1 MKHNLFRNFTAL
13 LLSGTM
19 LAGVGCKN
27 YDDDIDNINKR
38 LDEMEVTI
46 SSLPEQIEAI
56 KSSIPD
62 LSSLTSRVE
71 ELEGKLEGVTDLK
84 GQLDAL
90 KGLEST
96 LKTYVDNATSAAELR
111 KTLDTY
117 YAAATALSD
126 LELKLTDIT
135 KDNGTIDQAV
145 AAAVSEIQND
155 LTDLKTDIQGWMGDE
170 MESYLKDYA
179 TKTYVNTEDD
189 KAVQEAVN
197 KVLEEIKSAQGE
209 YYDALV
215 AAMEKA
221 IVGENGTIK
230 IGKEQLD
237 SALQTLIDKIT
248 PLENRVAELEGRIQS
263 LVYVPST
270 LEEAQNNTIM
280 FKGASWITFDEST
293 KFYLDQAD
301 KQTAKITFR
310 VSPASLAE
318 KITKENVSI
327 VTEKIAKTRADEPL
341 FVVTDVTAEKETENE
356 AYTGEFTVT
365 AECNYNYGE
374 VDGETLAIAL
384 NVNIAP
390 AEGSDSKF
398 GIDYT
403 TSYIGTDYEEGGE
416 INSKFVV
423 AKELE
428 NGTFVE
434 PDESMY
440 ETELKYN
447 SDETVTFLDGFSIY
461 YKDGDE
467 YTALSNW
474 ENAEDLIEI
483 VAPEEK
489 ATTTG
494 TEALYELGTT
504 TAKFKDA
511 KNGSNVNDINK
522 TITSKPFTFNLVYK
536 EKTIEVGSVQHEI
549 TIVGANTDVQAKAA
563 VAMTWNYAAAM
574 SNKVYSKEAIN
585 LNNVLAP
592 KTYVAM
598 KSYTEDAE
606 LAAGKY
612 TVALTKNGQAVGG
625 ITAKIELTTTP
636 SVADDAQQI
645 KVTLTG
651 DLKETATYELKAVYM
666 HEDLTTA
673 TIYATINV
681 TGMPTLPSYDLSNGT
696 TSIKEYKGQN
706 KFEMLEGFAA
716 AYAKKVWN
724 DELKAAFGTEETL
737 AGIFTGITPTAA
749 GSEEATLSVE
759 SGNIYV
765 TFEDAT
771 EFGENYQPTLTFTHG
786 TIADLKV
793 LFTSN
798 VQLTKPANVDLKANE
813 AIIWNGQA
821 TAQTE
826 ISGTSFDVI
835 DKALDGAFFYDND
848 QSIEGLKV
856 VYSIATNLDEFDGT
870 APAIVDNKLAWND
883 WTGLTLDVKA
893 ALELNGRQIDE
904 ATFTV
909 KIEDPIVDEQITTLE
924 NVDATIYSEEAN
936 KSFDVATMLKLS
948 ARNGENVF
956 TNNDLATAIEGEP
969 SYELE
974 EENPN
979 IELSGSVVS
988 LITDTSLEL
997 NPFDVEVKVGYSYKF
1012 GKREPITVTVHIV
1025 PGAKPA
1031 ATPGN

>member
-90 KGLEST
+90 KGLENT
-96 LKTYVDNATSAAELR
+96 LKTYVDDEIGKATTADALK
-111 KTLDTY
+111 KTLDNY
-117 YAAATALSD
+117 YATATALSD

-155 LTDLKTDIQGWMGDE
+155 LTDLETSIKSWMGTQ
-170 MESYLKDYA
+170 MENYLTKEATEKYA
-179 TKTYVNTEDD
+179 DNAASG
-189 KAVQEAVN
+189 AVQEVFDQ
-197 KVLEEIKSAQGE
+197 IKSAQGE

-237 SALQTLIDKIT
+237 NSLQTLIDKIT

-280 FKGASWITFDEST
+280 FKGASWIKFDEST

-390 AEGSDSKF
+390 KESSI

-403 TSYIGTDYEEGGE
+403 TSYIGTDYEEGSE
-416 INSKFVV
+416 INDKLVV
-423 AKELE
+423 AKEQE

-434 PDESMY
+434 PDKGKY

-511 KNGSNVNDINK
+511 KNESNVNDINS
-522 TITSKPFTFNLVYK
+522 TITSEPFTFNLVYK

-563 VAMTWNYAAAM
+563 VAMTWNYAAAT
-574 SNKVYSKEAIN
+574 SDQVYSKEAIN
-585 LNNVLAP
+585 LDNVLAP

-598 KSYTEDAE
+598 KSYTEAAE

-737 AGIFTGITPTAA
+737 AGIFTITPTAA

-765 TFEDAT
+765 TFEDAA

-786 TIADLKV
+786 TITDLKV

-798 VQLTKPANVDLKANE
+798 VQLIKPANVELKANE
-813 AIIWNGQA
+813 AIISNGQA

-969 SYELE
+969 SYELVK
-974 EENPN
+974 ENPN

-1012 GKREPITVTVHIV
+1012 GEREPITVTVHIV

>member
-19 LAGVGCKN
+19 LAGVGCKD

-38 LDEMEVTI
+38 LDEMQVTV

-56 KSSIPD
+56 KGSIPD
-62 LSSLTSRVE
+62 LTSLTSRVAD
-71 ELEGKLEGVTDLK
+71 LEGKLEGVTDLK

-90 KGLEST
+90 KGLENT
-96 LKTYVDNATSAAELR
+96 LKTYVDDEIGKATTADALK

-135 KDNGTIDQAV
+135 KEGGKIDQAV
-145 AAAVSEIQND
+145 AAAVSEIQGD
-155 LTDLKTDIQGWMGDE
+155 LTDLETKLPGWMGDE
-170 MESYLKDYA
+170 MKKYLEAKGYA
-179 TKTYVNTEDD
+179 TQTYAKDAASG
-189 KAVQEAVN
+189 AVQEVFDQ
-197 KVLEEIKSAQGE
+197 IKLAQGD

-215 AAMEKA
+215 AAMKDA

-237 SALQTLIDKIT
+237 NSLQTLIDKIT

-280 FKGASWITFDEST
+280 FKGTSWIKFDEST
-293 KFYLDQAD
+293 KFYLDQTD

-327 VTEKIAKTRADEPL
+327 VTEKIAKTRAEEPL
-341 FVVTDVTAEKETENE
+341 FVVTDVTAEKETESQ

-390 AEGSDSKF
+390 EGSDSDF

-416 INSKFVV
+416 INNNLVI
-423 AKELE
+423 AKEQE

-434 PDESMY
+434 PDEGKY

-511 KNGSNVNDINK
+511 ANGSNVGEINSK
-522 TITSKPFTFNLVYK
+522 ITSKPFTFNLVYNK
-536 EKTIEVGSVQHEI
+536 KTIKVGSVQHEI
-549 TIVGANTDVQAKAA
+549 TIVGDNTDVQADAI
-563 VAMTWNYAAAM
+563 AMTWSYAAATTDQL
-574 SNKVYSKEAIN
+574 YSKEAID
-585 LNNVLAP
+585 LAEVLDP

-598 KSYTEDAE
+598 KGYTQAAE

-612 TVALTKNGQAVGG
+612 TVALTKNGQAVAG
-625 ITAKIELTTTP
+625 ITATIALTTTP
-636 SVADDAQQI
+636 SVKGDAQQI

-673 TIYATINV
+673 TINATIDV

-749 GSEEATLSVE
+749 GSDEATLSVE
-759 SGNIYV
+759 DGNIFV
-765 TFEDAT
+765 TFENAAK
-771 EFGENYQPTLTFTHG
+771 FGESYQPTLTFTHG
-786 TIADLKV
+786 TIAELKV
-793 LFTSN
+793 LFTSK
-798 VQLTKPANVDLKANE
+798 VQLAKPANVELKAND
-813 AIIWNGQA
+813 AIISNGQA
-821 TAQTE
+821 TAQTQ

-835 DKALDGAFFYDND
+835 DKALDGAFFYD

-856 VYSIATNLDEFDGT
+856 VYSIATDLDDFEGGE

-909 KIEDPIVDEQITTLE
+909 AIKDPIVDAQISTLE
-924 NVDATIYSEEAN
+924 NVNASIYTDETN
-936 KSFDVATMLKLS
+936 KTFDVASMLKLS
-948 ARNGENVF
+948 AQNGENVF
-956 TNNDLATAIEGEP
+956 ANNDLATAIEGKP
-969 SYELE
+969 SYKLVK
-974 EENPN
+974 ENPN
-979 IELSGSVVS
+979 IKLTDGVVS
-988 LITDTSLEL
+988 LITDSSLTL
-997 NPFDVEVKVGYSYKF
+997 TAFDVEVEVNYSYKF
-1012 GKREPITVTVHIV
+1012 GKRGPITVTVHIV

-1031 ATPGN
+1031 ETPGN

>member
-19 LAGVGCKN
+19 LAGVGCKD

-38 LDEMEVTI
+38 LDEMQVTV

-56 KSSIPD
+56 KGSIPD
-62 LSSLTSRVE
+62 LTSLTSRVAD
-71 ELEGKLEGVTDLK
+71 LEGKLEGVTDLK

-90 KGLEST
+90 KGLENT
-96 LKTYVDNATSAAELR
+96 LKTYVDDEIGKATTADALK
-111 KTLDTY
+111 KTLDNY
-117 YAAATALSD
+117 YATATALSD

-155 LTDLKTDIQGWMGDE
+155 LTDLETSIKSWMGTQ
-170 MESYLKDYA
+170 MENYLTKEATEKYA
-179 TKTYVNTEDD
+179 DNAASG
-189 KAVQEAVN
+189 AVQEVFDQ
-197 KVLEEIKSAQGE
+197 IKSAQGE
-209 YYDALV
+209 YYDALT
-215 AAMEKA
+215 AAVKNA

-237 SALQTLIDKIT
+237 SALQTLIDEIT
-248 PLENRVAELEGRIQS
+248 PLISRVAELEGRIQS

-280 FKGASWITFDEST
+280 FKGTSWITFDEST
-293 KFYLDQAD
+293 KFYLDQTN

-310 VSPASLAE
+310 VSPASLAG
-318 KITKENVSI
+318 KITKKNVSI
-327 VTEKIAKTRADEPL
+327 VTEKIAKTRAEEPL
-341 FVVTDVTAEKETENE
+341 FVVTDVTAEKDGETC
-356 AYTGEFTVT
+356 TGEFTVT

-416 INSKFVV
+416 INDKLVI

-428 NGTFVE
+428 NGAFVE
-434 PDESMY
+434 PDGGMY
-440 ETELKYN
+440 KTELKYN

-474 ENAEDLIEI
+474 EKAEDLLEI
-483 VAPEEK
+483 AAPEEK
-489 ATTTG
+489 ATTSG

-504 TAKFKDA
+504 TVKFKDA
-511 KNGSNVNDINK
+511 ANGNNVGEINSK
-522 TITSKPFTFNLVYK
+522 ITSKPFTFNLVYNK
-536 EKTIEVGSVQHEI
+536 KTIKVGSVQHEI
-549 TIVGANTDVQAKAA
+549 TIVGDNTDVQADAI
-563 VAMTWNYAAAM
+563 AMTWSYAAATTDQL
-574 SNKVYSKEAIN
+574 YSKEAID
-585 LNNVLAP
+585 LTEVLDP

-598 KSYTEDAE
+598 KGYTQAAE

-612 TVALTKNGQAVGG
+612 TVALTKNGQAVAG
-625 ITAKIELTTTP
+625 ITATIALTTTP
-636 SVADDAQQI
+636 SVAGDAQQI

-673 TIYATINV
+673 TINATIDV

-749 GSEEATLSVE
+749 GSDEATLSVE
-759 SGNIYV
+759 DGNIFV
-765 TFEDAT
+765 TFENAAK
-771 EFGENYQPTLTFTHG
+771 FGESYQPTLTFTHG
-786 TIADLKV
+786 TIAELKV
-793 LFTSN
+793 LFTSK
-798 VQLTKPANVDLKANE
+798 VQLAKPANVELEAND
-813 AIIWNGQA
+813 AIISNGQA
-821 TAQTE
+821 TAQTQ

-835 DKALDGAFFYDND
+835 DKALDGAFFYD

-856 VYSIATNLDEFDGT
+856 VYSIATDLDDFEGGE

-893 ALELNGRQIDE
+893 TLELNGRQIDE

-909 KIEDPIVDEQITTLE
+909 AIKDPIVDAQISTLE
-924 NVDATIYSEEAN
+924 NVNASIYTDETN
-936 KSFDVATMLKLS
+936 KTFDVASMLKLS
-948 ARNGENVF
+948 AQNGENVF
-956 TNNDLATAIEGEP
+956 ANNDLATAIEGKP
-969 SYELE
+969 SYKLV

-979 IELSGSVVS
+979 IKLTNGVVS
-988 LITDTSLEL
+988 LITDSSLTL
-997 NPFDVEVKVGYSYKF
+997 TAFDVEVEVNYSYKF
-1012 GKREPITVTVHIV
+1012 GKRGPITVTVHIV

-1031 ATPGN
+1031 ETPGN

>member
-56 KSSIPD
+56 KGSIPD

-170 MESYLKDYA
+170 MENYLTKEATEKYA
-179 TKTYVNTEDD
+179 DD
-189 KAVQEAVN
+189 AASDAVQEVFDQ
-197 KVLEEIKSAQGE
+197 IKSAQGD

-215 AAMEKA
+215 AAMKDA

-237 SALQTLIDKIT
+237 SALQTLIDEIT
-248 PLENRVAELEGRIQS
+248 PLISRVAELEGRIQS

-280 FKGASWITFDEST
+280 FKGASWIKFDEST
-293 KFYLDQAD
+293 KFYLDQTD

-423 AKELE
+423 AKEQE

-511 KNGSNVNDINK
+511 KNGSNVNDINS
-522 TITSKPFTFNLVYK
+522 TITSEPFTFNLVYK

-549 TIVGANTDVQAKAA
+549 TIVGDNTDVQAGA
-563 VAMTWNYAAAM
+563 VAMTWNYAAATTDQ
-574 SNKVYSKEAIN
+574 VYSKEAID
-585 LNNVLAP
+585 LAEVLSP

-598 KSYTEDAE
+598 KSYMEDAE

-636 SVADDAQQI
+636 SVAGDAQQI

-673 TIYATINV
+673 TIYATIHV

-765 TFEDAT
+765 TFEDAA

-798 VQLTKPANVDLKANE
+798 VQLTKPANVELKANE
-813 AIIWNGQA
+813 AIISNGQA

-893 ALELNGRQIDE
+893 ALELNGRLIDE

-909 KIEDPIVDEQITTLE
+909 EIEDPIVDEQISTLE

-979 IELSGSVVS
+979 IELTGSVVS

-997 NPFDVEVKVGYSYKF
+997 NPFDVKVKVGYSYKF
-1012 GKREPITVTVHIV
+1012 GKREPIIVTVSIV

-1031 ATPGN
+1031 TTPGI

>member
-19 LAGVGCKN
+19 LAGVGCKD

-38 LDEMEVTI
+38 LDEMQVTV

-56 KSSIPD
+56 KGSIPD

-71 ELEGKLEGVTDLK
+71 DLEGKLEGVTDLK
-84 GQLDAL
+84 GQLEAL
-90 KGLEST
+90 KGLENT
-96 LKTYVDNATSAAELR
+96 LKTYIDDEIGKATTADALK
-111 KTLDTY
+111 KTLDNY
-117 YAAATALSD
+117 YATATALSD

-155 LTDLKTDIQGWMGDE
+155 LSDLESSIKTWMGSQ
-170 MESYLKDYA
+170 MEGYLTAEA
-179 TKTYVNTEDD
+179 TKTYADNAASG
-189 KAVQEAVN
+189 AVKDVFDQ
-197 KVLEEIKSAQGE
+197 IKSAQGE
-209 YYDALV
+209 YYDALTDAV
-215 AAMEKA
+215 KNA

-237 SALQTLIDKIT
+237 SALQTLIDEIT
-248 PLENRVAELEGRIQS
+248 PLISRVAELEGRIQS

-280 FKGASWITFDEST
+280 FKGTSWIKFGEST
-293 KFYLDQAD
+293 KFYLDQTN

-310 VSPASLAE
+310 VSPASLAG
-318 KITKENVSI
+318 KITKENTSI
-327 VTEKIAKTRADEPL
+327 VTEKISKTRAGEPL
-341 FVVTDVTAEKETENE
+341 FVVTDVTAEKESDGE
-356 AYTGEFTVT
+356 AYTGAFTVT

-403 TSYIGTDYEEGGE
+403 TPYIGTDYEEGGE
-416 INSKFVV
+416 INNKLVI
-423 AKELE
+423 AKEME
-428 NGTFVE
+428 NGAFVE
-434 PDESMY
+434 PDGGMY
-440 ETELKYN
+440 KTELKYN

-483 VAPEEK
+483 AAPEEK

-494 TEALYELGTT
+494 TENLYELGTT
-504 TAKFKDA
+504 TVRFKDA
-511 KNGSNVNDINK
+511 ANGSNVGEINSK
-522 TITSKPFTFNLVYK
+522 ITSEPFTFNLVYK
-536 EKTIEVGSVQHEI
+536 EETIEVGSVQHEI
-549 TIVGANTDVQAKAA
+549 TIVGDNTDVQADAI
-563 VAMTWNYAAAM
+563 AMTWNYAAAI
-574 SNKVYSKEAIN
+574 SDQLYSKEAID
-585 LNNVLAP
+585 LAENVLDP

-598 KSYTEDAE
+598 KGYTQAAE

-612 TVALTKNGQAVGG
+612 TVALTKNGQAAAG
-625 ITAKIELTTTP
+625 ITATIELTTTP
-636 SVADDAQQI
+636 SVAGDAQQI

-673 TIYATINV
+673 TINATIDV
-681 TGMPTLPSYDLSNGT
+681 TGMPTLPSYDLSNET

-724 DELKAAFGTEETL
+724 DELEAAFGTEETL

-749 GSEEATLSVE
+749 GSDKATLSAE
-759 SGNIYV
+759 EGNIFV
-765 TFEDAT
+765 TFENAAK
-771 EFGENYQPTLTFTHG
+771 FGESYQPTLTFTHG

-793 LFTSN
+793 LFTSK
-798 VQLTKPANVDLKANE
+798 VQLAKPANVQLKAND
-813 AIIWNGQA
+813 AIISNGQA
-821 TAQTE
+821 TAQTQ

-835 DKALDGAFFYDND
+835 DKALDGAFFYD

-856 VYSIATNLDEFDGT
+856 VYGIATNLDDFEDGE

-909 KIEDPIVDEQITTLE
+909 AIKDPIVDAQISTLE
-924 NVDATIYSEEAN
+924 NVNASIYTDAKN
-936 KSFDVATMLKLS
+936 KTFNVASMLKLS
-948 ARNGENVF
+948 AQNGENVF
-956 TNNDLATAIEGEP
+956 ADSDLATAIEGKP
-969 SYELE
+969 SYKLV

-979 IELSGSVVS
+979 IELTDGVVS
-988 LITDTSLEL
+988 LITDSSLTL
-997 NPFDVEVKVGYSYKF
+997 TAFDVEVEVNYSYKF
-1012 GKREPITVTVHIV
+1012 GKREPVTVTVHII
-1025 PGAKPA
+1025 PGANPA
-1031 ATPGN
+1031 ETPGN